1 MSGNKVNKY
10 VNALKDENPSMRN
23 RVIRAAI
30 NQKKL
35 TNNESNLIIHGL
47 LSHNKSMEKNKTILN
62 VYKELVS
69 LTKNDRVRLL
79 NRYYKNS
86 VINIKQKIYLEKRLK
101 KFDVKRKIKR
111 VKPVKKIY
119 DDLKNKSKKLS
130 IKDINK
136 NIKGHILGYGLNQE
150 KLNEVAR
157 MIQQYRRNRVK
168 NDYEKL
174 VKNKSMTENDKKRG
188 QVILNNMKI
197 QNYATKQNAIINY
210 LSKNSSMNYKNLV
223 NELRYFG
230 ILNLRDFNNS
240 LTYLKIQVNTKK
252 RGNRINAFSNQ

>member
-1 MSGNKVNKY
+1 MSDNKVNKY
-10 VNALKDENPSMRN
+10 VHALKDENPSMRN

-35 TNNESNLIIHGL
+35 TNNESKLIIHGL

-79 NRYYKNS
+79 NRYYKNH

-101 KFDVKRKIKR
+101 KFDVKRKIKS

-136 NIKGHILGYGLNQE
+136 NIKGHILGYGLKPE
-150 KLNEVAR
+150 KLNEVKR

-230 ILNLRDFNNS
+230 ILNLRDFNHS
-240 LTYLKIQVNTKK
+240 LPYLKIQVDTKK